1 MAWRGLHISR
11 PATLTLKQR
20 RVEIAQDE
28 GTLAFPLEDISWIV
42 LDTQQVMLSG
52 PLIAACM
59 EAGIVL
65 VSADAK
71 HMPCGV
77 VLPFHQHF
85 RQAEVGP
92 LQIAASA
99 PLKKRLWQRI
109 VRRKI
114 ENQSALLRGIDT
126 GAADTL
132 ASMARRVRSGDP
144 ENVEARAARVYWSK
158 LWPAFVRRD
167 DEDRRNGLLNYG
179 YAVVRAALA
188 RALVAYGLLPAFGL
202 QHSSVANAFNLAD
215 DLIEAYRPMVDA
227 LAVERWREQPDKD
240 ALDLD
245 DRRAMAAVLNRNV
258 RLGEETV
265 QILTAVEQSTASLVR
280 AFEAGIPRELLTPRF
295 PDATDAG

>member
-92 LQIAASA
+92 LQIGASA

-114 ENQSALLRGIDT
+114 ENQSALLRGIDA

-179 YAVVRAALA
+179 YAVMRAALA

-202 QHSSVANAFNLAD
+202 QHRSIANAFNLAD
-215 DLIEAYRPMVDA
+215 DLIESYRPMVDA
-227 LAVERWREQPDKD
+227 LALERWREEPDKD

-245 DRRAMAAVLNRNV
+245 DRRAMAAVLNRDV

-280 AFEAGIPRELLTPRF
+280 AFETGVPRELLTPRF
-295 PDATDAG
+295 AGATDAG